1 MTQTMKPD
9 LLQVA
14 KLPPFVLDPL
24 RPDFEIHDYANCA
37 DRELLLGQVANRV
50 RGILA
55 SGMAGPDAALINRL
69 PQLEII
75 SSFSV
80 GYDSTDISAAKAR
93 NVIVTNTPDVLTDD
107 VADLAMSFILALPR
121 RVPEAERYLRAGN
134 WLKAPMALGSK
145 VTGKRLGIVGLGR
158 IGSAIA
164 KRAQGFDMTI
174 HYNDIAEREG
184 SPYRFF
190 PDLLELARNS
200 DTLVAATIGGPTTQG
215 LINAAVLDA
224 LGPKGFFVNICRG
237 SVVDEPALIAALQE
251 RKIAGAAL
259 DVFTDEPNV
268 PQELMIMDNVI
279 LTPHIASGT
288 TDTRLAMAQLVID
301 NLRNHF
307 AGRPVLTPV

>member
-1 MTQTMKPD
+1 MKPE

-14 KLPPFVLDPL
+14 KLPPFVIEPL
-24 RPDFEIHDYANCA
+24 RPDFEIHDYANAA
-37 DRELLLGQVANRV
+37 DREGLLSQVGERV
-50 RGILA
+50 RGVIA
-55 SGMAGPDAALINRL
+55 SGIAGPDAALINRL
-69 PQLEII
+69 PKLEII

-80 GYDSTDISAAKAR
+80 GYDSTDVTAAKAR

-107 VADLAMSFILALPR
+107 VADLAMTFILALPR

-134 WLKAPMALGSK
+134 WLKAPMALGVK

-174 HYNDIAEREG
+174 QYNDVAERQG

-200 DTLVAATIGGPTTQG
+200 DILVAATIGGPSTQG
-215 LINAAVLDA
+215 LISAAVLDA
-224 LGPKGFFVNICRG
+224 LGPKSFFVNICRG
-237 SVVDEPALIAALQE
+237 SVVDEPALVAALQQ

-259 DVFTDEPNV
+259 DVFVDEPNV
-268 PQELMIMDNVI
+268 PAELMTMENVI
-279 LTPHIASGT
+279 LTPHVASGT